1 MSAPFPYYQ
10 QPADL
15 RLSDKLGLTEK
26 QERKLRAF
34 TWERILCGIED
45 SEEFLE
51 WAVDE
56 FPKRKKKVL
65 RAAFDQLLQ
74 ARRVQQASWPVE
86 VATTS
91 LTRAFDE
98 LAEIGVLAR
107 QSFACCGT
115 CATAEIWDERDDS
128 RAWRGYVYFHSQDA
142 ERIHNTRETY
152 IGYGVFL
159 EEYLREDEWNLLS
172 DQAKDE
178 THARLV
184 RELMAEVSVVLE
196 RHQIEVEW
204 DQDLAVRMLL
214 RNVDWFATV

>member
-1 MSAPFPYYQ
+1 MSAPFPYYP

-15 RLSDKLGLTEK
+15 RLSDQLGLTEK

-34 TWERILCGIED
+34 TWEQILCGIED

-51 WAVDE
+51 LAVDE

-91 LTRAFDE
+91 LTRAFEE
-98 LAEIGVLAR
+98 LADIGVLAR
-107 QSFACCGT
+107 QRFACCGT
-115 CATAEIWDERDDS
+115 CATAEIWEERDDS
-128 RAWRGYVYFHSQDA
+128 QVWRGYVYFHSQDA

-159 EEYLREDEWNLLS
+159 EEYLGEDEWNLLS
-172 DQAKDE
+172 EQAKDQ

-204 DQDLAVRMLL
+204 DQNLAVRMLL